1 MAFKKGQSGNP
12 KGRPKKTP
20 DLVEV
25 EALTRAYTPEAV
37 ERLAYWMRSDNPKAS
52 VSAANI
58 LIERAHGKAI
68 QKQDVRL
75 TDERLVARMPEPAKD
90 AEGWAADHAP
100 VTH

>member
-25 EALTRAYTPEAV
+25 EALAREHTPEAM

-68 QKQDVRL
+68 QKQQINATV
-75 TDERLVARMPEPAKD
+75 TNHMVMAPPPEQD
-90 AEGWAADHAP
+90 ADDWAGKHGP
-100 VTH
+100 H